1 MIGRETSRREMK
13 LCGSLYIK
21 RTLFDCRSSSSWAL
35 RTDQLD
41 SGFSLGYYTHIL
53 RILYFLLVF
62 TLRKRWK
69 ERSDRVLYR

>member
-1 MIGRETSRREMK
+1 MK

-21 RTLFDCRSSSSWAL
+21 RTLFDCRSSSSSAL

-41 SGFSLGYYTHIL
+41 SGFSLGYYTHIF

-62 TLRKRWK
+62 TLRKDGRK
-69 ERSDRVLYR
+69 EATEFSNGK

>member
-1 MIGRETSRREMK
+1 MK

-62 TLRKRWK
+62 TLRKDGRK
-69 ERSDRVLYR
+69 EATEFSTGK